1 MAHNIT
7 TLPTFSIVKWIM
19 ANNTLETLTNPLF
32 LVSCAIVVAIVIAA
46 VLASVMKTQPAEVS
60 VDSE

>member
-60 VDSE
+60 VDGE

>member
-19 ANNTLETLTNPLF
+19 ANNTLETVMSPLF
-32 LVSCAIVVAIVIAA
+32 LVSCVIVVAIVIAA

-60 VDSE
+60 VDGE